1 MCWPLSEHRRPGAAG
16 CTSALSL
23 TWAAPLLN
31 PKVAL
36 SMSCPCTPGKPQGK
50 VTKGTT
56 ASVLSARVPWAQTLT
71 LSGRAGPR
79 CGRDDGAAGWDPAG
93 ALTLGCRRVLCTGD
107 RREVGTRRGRC
118 RLRGPSPAST
128 SLGGLRGA
136 QEGVNAP
143 AFPLRLPGGRGPAE
157 PTEAAALIQLLGVF
171 PAHPE
176 LGTGCGEKQGL
187 VSSSF
192 PVPVGGGRA
201 QTLKVPYG
209 QVLTRVNACPLPGS
223 LRPPH
228 GCPGWGLPV
237 GGLSQEPWC
246 RRQSWAET
254 RPFRF
259 LGRHL
264 IGLLISV

>member
-1 MCWPLSEHRRPGAAG
+1 MVGMMGLPAGTPPVPSPLGAG
-16 CTSALSL
+16 
-23 TWAAPLLN
+23 
-31 PKVAL
+31 
-36 SMSCPCTPGKPQGK
+36 
-50 VTKGTT
+50 
-56 ASVLSARVPWAQTLT
+56 ASSARVIGEKWA
-71 LSGRAGPR
+71 P
-79 CGRDDGAAGWDPAG
+79 DEGAAASAVPPRPA
-93 ALTLGCRRVLCTGD
+93 RH
-107 RREVGTRRGRC
+107 
-118 RLRGPSPAST
+118 S
-128 SLGGLRGA
+128 GGLRGA

-223 LRPPH
+223 PRPPH